1 MLYKEISFYS
11 RWKNSYVIFTFFQ
24 IDQGG
29 LGLPERQYYLNESD
43 RKVGQEY
50 KMFKQWIVTN
60 LKMFVS
66 THRWSY
72 ETTSFIKEQYIA
84 SIYINKTFPT
94 THF

>member
-1 MLYKEISFYS
+1 MLYKEISFCS
-11 RWKNSYVIFTFFQ
+11 RWKIHTLFSHFFQ

-60 LKMFVS
+60 LKFFVS
-66 THRWSY
+66 THCWSY
-72 ETTSFIKEQYIA
+72 ETTSFEKDQYIA